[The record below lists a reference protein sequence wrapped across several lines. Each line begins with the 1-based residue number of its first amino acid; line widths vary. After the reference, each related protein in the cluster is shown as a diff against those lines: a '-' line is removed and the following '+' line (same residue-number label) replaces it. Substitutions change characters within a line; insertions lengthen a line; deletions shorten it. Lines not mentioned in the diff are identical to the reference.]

1 MRIKKLTIKNLG
13 KHKSLVANMDGAV
26 TGIVGA
32 NGSGKSTILKIIH
45 LLMTGATPPRETQDS
60 YVRKVDPALEA
71 EPTYGTAEMEFTA
84 QGAECKLW
92 RRVGSSPGRRL
103 EIGTRVLTRA
113 EDIQTALTDIM
124 GADKYAIDNA
134 VFPAQGELD
143 KLLFGQQAER
153 EELLVKL
160 LLLGHMQK
168 VADVAAG
175 KVRILNS
182 ELQDFSVLQDEL
194 MSGRRSAE
202 EQLAVLDDQLM
213 KSNNYNVEI
222 QQYTTYKNITDEL
235 IQLGHLTR
243 GKTAAATAY
252 STELDRLLEDKATEL
267 HIQLANVEDL
277 RGWVTKLDKKIVEM
291 QRESSELL
299 TLKNNTSAYLDTKR
313 RLSDTTARI
322 NAAYTVLPDRP
333 SNELIQQLIARL
345 KTARSRAE
353 AVQKIADTTELLNNL
368 RSEKITIDAEL
379 NEHTDKL
386 ATLQDVLAVHVREAA
401 LLNTIVQTCTMALSA
416 HTCSDNCPV
425 CGTTLAGMDLQA
437 RLDNTNI
444 ELQSNIEKQA
454 GVSVIVAT
462 RTRAITKCTSRLS
475 VLNADIPVKE
485 QEVKQ
490 AESIVLS
497 NPYEDADS
505 IDEEIRN
512 ATLVT
517 NKYYEVLGQIGTLE
531 TERDVLNAKLTEYAN
546 THDTAK
552 YENIVVADV
561 DNNIQVYQAN
571 ITRWIPI
578 LDSLRESLG
587 KADRINTQIESARLD
602 IQEYTI
608 KSNALKVTQSQL
620 EKTFT
625 PRLLSMI
632 SSGYEDIVA
641 ELNNK
646 NVAYIELRAK
656 ANQVRAHADDMRVR
670 LIEIDKKV
678 QLDAD
683 KRDVISDLQRIIAA
697 FSRQGIP
704 MAYVQHKFDSL
715 VAIAQANLEIMDAN
729 FAIIPHANKPVSMQF
744 YRVDEP
750 GQVLFDQDKLSGG
763 QRVRLTIAFLLA
775 VQQLV
780 IPDLGFLVLD
790 EPSMHLDEA
799 AKENLK
805 ELLLNMGRQLESTD
819 MQILVCDH
827 APELEPALKKCI
839 KL

>member
-45 LLMTGATPPRETQDS
+45 LLMTGATPARETQDS

-92 RRVGSSPGRRL
+92 RRVGSNPGRRL

-202 EQLAVLDDQLM
+202 EQLAALDDQLM

-235 IQLGHLTR
+235 IQLGQLAR

-252 STELDRLLEDKATEL
+252 NTELDRLLEDKATEL
-267 HIQLANVEDL
+267 HIQLSNVEDL

-313 RLSDTTARI
+313 RLSDTTSRI
-322 NAAYTVLPDRP
+322 NAAYTVLPDKP
-333 SNELIQQLIARL
+333 SDELIHQLIARL

-368 RSEKITIDAEL
+368 RSEKITLDTEL
-379 NEHTDKL
+379 NEHTSKL
-386 ATLQDVLAVHVREAA
+386 TTLQDVLAVYVREAA

-444 ELQSNIEKQA
+444 ELQSNIEKQSSL
-454 GVSVIVAT
+454 VSVIAVINK
-462 RTRAITKCTSRLS
+462 AITKCTSRLS

-531 TERDVLNAKLTEYAN
+531 TERDALNTKLTEYAN
-546 THDTAK
+546 THDTTK

-625 PRLLSMI
+625 PRLISMM

-670 LIEIDKKV
+670 LIEIDNKI

>member
-252 STELDRLLEDKATEL
+252 NTDLDSLLKDKATEL
-267 HIQLANVEDL
+267 HIQLSNVEDL

-313 RLSDTTARI
+313 RLSDTTSRI

-379 NEHTDKL
+379 SEHTDKL

-531 TERDVLNAKLTEYAN
+531 TERDDLNTKLTEYAN
-546 THDTAK
+546 THDTDK

-571 ITRWIPI
+571 IARWIPI
-578 LDSLRESLG
+578 LDSLRDSLG
-587 KADRINTQIESARLD
+587 KADKLNTQIELARQD

-625 PRLLSMI
+625 PRLISMM